1 MVRAWSMEAW
11 ACRFPIPYGVAIQPA
26 SDRGVLGACLCSRY
40 AGNLTWS
47 PQRGEGRHCKCDG
60 VVGFQWTRNGDGAE
74 GLSTAPS
81 GLLTHCT
88 AHMHECLLE
97 SSTAEQQAR
106 YWSHWPVQLHLD
118 IDGVYHTYS
127 GAPLWMFQ
135 RLPVTIL
142 NNCPVIGYSTV
153 PIEGGEQDIKS
164 RDFWGIKFRYY

>member
-1 MVRAWSMEAW
+1 VDWGVWDGGKTRKREQEPRPTGIERWFGRGAWKRGRVDS
-11 ACRFPIPYGVAIQPA
+11 PIPYGVAIQPA

-127 GAPLWMFQ
+127 GAPLGCFKGCQ
-135 RLPVTIL
+135 
-142 NNCPVIGYSTV
+142 
-153 PIEGGEQDIKS
+153 
-164 RDFWGIKFRYY
+164 